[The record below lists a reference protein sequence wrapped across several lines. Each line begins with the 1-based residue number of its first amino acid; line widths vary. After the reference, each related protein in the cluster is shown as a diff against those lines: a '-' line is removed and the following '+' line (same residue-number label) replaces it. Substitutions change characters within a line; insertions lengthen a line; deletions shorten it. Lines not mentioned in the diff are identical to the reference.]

1 MRILLL
7 SHYYAPEIGAPQRRW
22 SALVREWRAL
32 GHEVTVLT
40 SMPHYPHP
48 DLTEAM
54 RAGRRPYRR
63 ETGEHGET
71 VIRMPYLPHGKDV
84 LTRTLDHFYV
94 SLQSLTM
101 GLLRAGGG
109 HDVVITT
116 VPALTSLFAGHVA
129 ARLLRAPLV
138 VEMRDAWPDLV
149 TFTPGISQGRGITG
163 ALRSLTHRWVT
174 RLQLGSHQVVTT
186 SSRFAG
192 ILAAR
197 GVESVTVIRNGA
209 DLSTTPDLAPAARRL
224 ASVAEPGPSD
234 AESGPS
240 AAGTAPSA
248 AGLTPSTAEPDL
260 SAAKSASSATEP
272 GTDPDGATAPARR
285 TLKVLYLGTLGRSQ
299 GLSAI
304 IDAAGMASAG
314 GVDLRLRFVGA
325 GAEREALE
333 ERARESLADITFLDP
348 VPHREVAEH
357 YGWADTVAVSL
368 RDWAPFRWTVPSK
381 LYELLATNV
390 HVSALVSGESAEIV
404 RAADAGF
411 VAAPGDAKALA
422 RHWMEAAADRSVLDH
437 GGAGRRWVAEHT
449 DNKDLSARY
458 LRLLEAAHRGHRAAR
473 AIPASLRGSTEG
485 PRASDAGSVDD
496 AAGRTGTAAGAPVSR
511 APEGAASR
519 APEGAGRAEPTGAPR
534 RPESTSLARHR
545 GTLDPARSDEVE
557 YRNAS

>member
-48 DLTEAM
+48 DLTEDM

-94 SLQSLTM
+94 SLQSLTV

-109 HDVVITT
+109 YDVVITT

-224 ASVAEPGPSD
+224 ASVAEPGPSA
-234 AESGPS
+234 AEPVPS
-240 AAGTAPSA
+240 AAEPVPSA
-248 AGLTPSTAEPDL
+248 AEPA
-260 SAAKSASSATEP
+260 SAAVEP
-272 GTDPDGATAPARR
+272 GADTEGATAPARR

-381 LYELLATNV
+381 LYELLATNL

-485 PRASDAGSVDD
+485 PRASDAGSADD
-496 AAGRTGTAAGAPVSR
+496 AAGRTGTAAGAPASR
-511 APEGAASR
+511 ATEGAASR
-519 APEGAGRAEPTGAPR
+519 TSRVPEGTGQAEPAGAAR
-534 RPESTSLARHR
+534 RAESTSLARHR
-545 GTLDPARSDEVE
+545 GTLDPARPDEVE